1 MASLI
6 PDENRREF
14 TFIWRV
20 ENYSYCWHKIGDF
33 LVSPVFVAD
42 LIHKTAWALCLY
54 PRGDEDELFVGC
66 YLQREVNDEGPSS
79 LSMSYEIA
87 CLAADGSVLRLFEGN
102 KSERMFESGIGYGTS
117 QFISRSEEL
126 TKKRKSYLPQDTLTL
141 SCKMWIVDENISDAT
156 QCFARTRIQVETV
169 SFVHTIEYFS
179 GIKADSKQT
188 ISVNSSSEARSPVSV
203 SIIAT
208 NGSCCEEKI
217 VLEFIPVDRE
227 LIDVCTCRLQLL
239 NAAGQKIKCG
249 QTDSRFDL
257 ERKDILYVPLT
268 FTNKK
273 LLEKK
278 EQFLP
283 NDSLTLICEYSFSI
297 GVEFEKIEK
306 TIYGSQWIS
315 TSSAQDFGLEILD
328 YPNVSDD
335 YRYLLSDP
343 VLSDITLK
351 TKTKTFPAH
360 KTVLIARS
368 PVFRDLFTKDTN
380 VKDNKDSIDIEDLE
394 EKTLHRL
401 LLFMYADVLDDLNWE
416 IACKLYYAAHKYQ
429 IYFLQAK
436 CRSYLISC
444 LDTANAS
451 DLLLLSHIQQD
462 SDLKTSVSDFILE
475 NEEEV
480 FGSNGWENLMET
492 NPDLALKTMHLR
504 FKKSR

>member
-1 MASLI
+1 MASLT
-6 PDENRREF
+6 PEEMKKEF
-14 TFIWRV
+14 SFIWRV
-20 ENYSYCWHKIGDF
+20 ENYSFCWHKIGEF

-42 LIHKTAWALCLY
+42 LIQKTAWTLCLY

-66 YLQREVNDEGPSS
+66 YLQREVNDEGPPS

-87 CLAADGSVLRLFEGN
+87 CLAADGSILKLFEGN
-102 KSERMFESGIGYGTS
+102 KSERTFESGTGYGTS
-117 QFISRSEEL
+117 QFISRSEVL
-126 TKKRKSYLPQDTLTL
+126 TEKRKSYLPQDTLTL
-141 SCKMWIVDENISDAT
+141 SCRMWIVDENICDAT

-179 GIKADSKQT
+179 GLKADRKQT
-188 ISVNSSSEARSPVSV
+188 INVNSSSEARSLVSV
-203 SIIAT
+203 SILAT

-217 VLEFIPVDRE
+217 VLELAPGDRE
-227 LIDVCTCRLQLL
+227 LIDVFTCRLQLL
-239 NAAGQKIKCG
+239 NAEGQKIKCG

-257 ERKDILYVPLT
+257 ERKDILYVPLV
-268 FTNKK
+268 FTKKK
-273 LLEKK
+273 LLERKD
-278 EQFLP
+278 EFLP

-306 TIYGSQWIS
+306 TVYGPQWIS
-315 TSSAQDFGLEILD
+315 TPIAQDFGSEILD

-335 YRYLLSDP
+335 YRCLLSDP

-360 KTVLIARS
+360 KTVLVARS
-368 PVFRDLFTKDTN
+368 PVFRDLFTKDMN
-380 VKDNKDSIDIEDLE
+380 VNDNKDSIDIEDLDD
-394 EKTLHRL
+394 KTLNRL

-429 IYFLQAK
+429 IHCLKAK
-436 CRSYLISC
+436 CTTYLLSC

-451 DLLLLSHIQQD
+451 DLLLLAHIHQD
-462 SDLKTSVSDFILE
+462 SDLKTSVLDFILE

-480 FGSNGWENLMET
+480 FGSNSWENLMET
-492 NPDLALKTMHLR
+492 NPDLAMHLKFEKNR
-504 FKKSR
+504 